1 MRTIGGG
8 PPGKLLTRN
17 PHMRVAL
24 HLWHGSPLK
33 RQSHLRTELGR
44 AGDDFATPGQADVEQ
59 EKGDI

>member
-1 MRTIGGG
+1 
-8 PPGKLLTRN
+8 
-17 PHMRVAL
+17 MRVAL